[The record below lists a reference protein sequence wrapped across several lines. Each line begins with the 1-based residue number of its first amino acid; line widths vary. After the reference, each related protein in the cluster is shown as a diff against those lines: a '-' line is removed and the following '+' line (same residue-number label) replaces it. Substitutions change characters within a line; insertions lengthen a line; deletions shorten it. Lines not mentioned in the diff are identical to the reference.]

1 MTVMTMMKLESGMC
15 RWPIGEPEDKDFH
28 FCAAKCEAGSPYCP
42 EHMAKA
48 QAPTR
53 KPKAS

>member
-1 MTVMTMMKLESGMC
+1 MSKMTMIELESGMC
-15 RWPIGEPEDKDFH
+15 RWPIGAPEDEDFH
-28 FCAAKCEAGSPYCP
+28 FCGDPSEPSLPYCLA
-42 EHMAKA
+42 HMEKA

>member
-1 MTVMTMMKLESGMC
+1 MSIITMEKLTSGMC
-15 RWPIGEPEDKDFH
+15 RWPFGNPEDKDFY
-28 FCAAKCEAGSPYCP
+28 FCGSPCNPDSSYCE

-53 KPKAS
+53 KSKA

>member
-1 MTVMTMMKLESGMC
+1 MSIMTMEELKPGMC
-15 RWPIGEPEDKDFH
+15 RWPFGNPEDKDFH
-28 FCAAKCEAGSPYCP
+28 FCGDKTDASSPYCD

-48 QAPTR
+48 QAPVR

>member
-1 MTVMTMMKLESGMC
+1 MSIMTMMKLESGMC

-28 FCAAKCEAGSPYCP
+28 FCADKCEAGSPYCP
-42 EHMAKA
+42 THMAKA